1 MLPDGKGTDMGKNE
15 TATHVCEQYRGAL
28 ANEECTYCVDEITKH
43 PWRKK
48 WIPVDELPPEYPTTP
63 DERLINATYDKA
75 QAATAKAKKENI
87 LEEANRVTSGD
98 RRKAYGK
105 ASKQLMLLA
114 RLWEPIL
121 GKEVQPIQVALC
133 LLQLKVSRELH
144 AHSRDNIVDI
154 AGYARVIEMLFDGE

>member
-1 MLPDGKGTDMGKNE
+1 MEKSE
-15 TATHVCEQYRGAL
+15 VRSHICEQYKGAL
-28 ANEECTYCVDEITKH
+28 LNVDCLYCREADPGRAE
-43 PWRKK
+43 
-48 WIPVDELPPEYPTTP
+48 WIPLPSDRSPMSITLPPENPIIKNIQTTTDP
-63 DERLINATYDKA
+63 PF
-75 QAATAKAKKENI
+75 KKENI

-105 ASKQLMLLA
+105 ASKHLMLLA